1 MNLEIM
7 KAMKPIL
14 SVALALLSCQLLSA
28 QPRRSVHPRGEI
40 PAVYA
45 DYLRPDTVS
54 VDEMV
59 ESYKAVK
66 AGTQPKPRLSDYDQS
81 LHRGTVFPTSILAG
95 ESLFSGRPLVA

>member
-66 AGTQPKPRLSDYDQS
+66 AGMKPQLKVTDYDGS
-81 LHRGTVFPTSILAG
+81 MAGRTVFSESLLAG
-95 ESLFSGRPLVA
+95 QPLL